1 MRIISGIAKGRRLV
15 APDGMQTRPTQDKT
29 REALFS
35 MIQAYVPNA
44 CVLDLFGGTGA
55 LALEAMSRGASK
67 AVICDISRPAQ
78 KAIET
83 NIMAVLGETDTVTL
97 IKADY
102 RVALKQLDGQS
113 FDLVF
118 LDPPYADE
126 AAYLNSLT
134 FILEHDMLSDGAL
147 VIVEKRKDIVIC
159 YPDGFQII
167 KSRNYSD
174 TTIELLTK
182 EETL

>member
-1 MRIISGIAKGRRLV
+1 MRIIAGEFKGRRLA
-15 APDGMQTRPTQDKT
+15 APEGLATRPTQDKI

-35 MIQAYVPNA
+35 MIQLYVPGA
-44 CVLDLFGGTGA
+44 TVLDLFGGTGA
-55 LALEAMSRGASK
+55 LALEAISRGAES
-67 AVICDISRPAQ
+67 VYICDISRPAQ

-83 NIMAVLGETDTVTL
+83 NIDALLGETDRVTL

-102 RVALKQLDGQS
+102 RVALKLLSDKK

-126 AAYLNSLT
+126 SAYTTGLSYL
-134 FILEHDMLSDGAL
+134 LEHDMLNSEAIA
-147 VIVEKRKDIVIC
+147 VVEKRKNASFV
-159 YPDGFQII
+159 YPEGFEVI

-174 TTIELLTK
+174 TVIELLRREVK
-182 EETL
+182 L

>member
-1 MRIISGIAKGRRLV
+1 MRIIAGEAKGRRLV
-15 APDGMQTRPTQDKT
+15 APEGLQTRPTQDKT

-35 MIQAYVPNA
+35 MIQAFVPDA

-55 LALEAMSRGASK
+55 LALEAMSRGASR
-67 AVICDISRPAQ
+67 AFICDISRPAQ

-83 NIMAVLGETDTVTL
+83 NIRAVMGENVTVTL

-102 RVALKQLDGQS
+102 RVALKQLVNER

-126 AAYLNSLT
+126 SAYADSLC
-134 FILEHDMLSDGAL
+134 FLLEHSMLAENAL
-147 VIVEKRKDIVIC
+147 VIVEKRKDASIK
-159 YPDGFQII
+159 YPEGLETV

-174 TTIELLTK
+174 TVIELLRK

>member
-83 NIMAVLGETDTVTL
+83 NIKAVLGEMDTVALTTALRSSSWTAKASTWCSSIPPMPTKPL
-97 IKADY
+97 I
-102 RVALKQLDGQS
+102 
-113 FDLVF
+113 
-118 LDPPYADE
+118 
-126 AAYLNSLT
+126 
-134 FILEHDMLSDGAL
+134 
-147 VIVEKRKDIVIC
+147 
-159 YPDGFQII
+159 
-167 KSRNYSD
+167 
-174 TTIELLTK
+174 
-182 EETL
+182 

>member
-1 MRIISGIAKGRRLV
+1 MV
-15 APDGMQTRPTQDKT
+15 APEGLQTRPTQDKT

-35 MIQAYVPNA
+35 MIQTYVPDA

-55 LALEAMSRGASK
+55 LALEAMSRGASR

-83 NIMAVLGETDTVTL
+83 NIQAVLGKTDSVTL

-102 RVALKQLDGQS
+102 RVALKQLVNNK

-118 LDPPYADE
+118 LDPPYSDE
-126 AAYLNSLT
+126 SAYSNSLI
-134 FILEHDMLSDGAL
+134 FLLEHAMLADDAL
-147 VIVEKRKDIVIC
+147 VIIEKRKDTALS
-159 YPDGFQII
+159 YPPGLSVV

-174 TTIELLTK
+174 TVIELLRK
-182 EETL
+182 EEML